1 MEDIFEDTLSCV
13 VVVAVWILLSV
24 LTGRLADK
32 KGLPS
37 GKYFL
42 LSLLLS
48 PVVGLLAVAAA
59 VPNRVKA
66 EELRISAG
74 DERKCPSCAELV
86 KREAKICRFCQ
97 RELPPP
103 EPIEGAP
110 RFKTKAEY
118 DAWKGTGGEKDPD
131 VPGSGS

>member
-1 MEDIFEDTLSCV
+1 MEDLFDSTLSLV
-13 VVVAVWILLSV
+13 VVIAVWILLSV

-32 KGLPS
+32 KGLQS

-48 PVVGLLAVAAA
+48 PVIGLLAVAAA
-59 VPNRVKA
+59 TPNRAKA

-74 DERKCPSCAELV
+74 DERKCPFCAELV
-86 KREAKICRFCQ
+86 KREAIVCRFCGKDL
-97 RELPPP
+97 LPAETVAPTVA
-103 EPIEGAP
+103 GKP

-118 DAWKGTGGEKDPD
+118 DAWKAKGGN
-131 VPGSGS
+131 